1 MNAGILLKSLCRLC
15 FVDNDDMKILL
26 FVQFCSSDFVQV
38 SDSSQSLNWIF
49 CGKIAPFAV
58 TFSQSYVTVR
68 LKSDNG
74 IEENGFHARYLV
86 VKDGLNLGT
95 KSRFDNAYM
104 LLNNKPSLAYK
115 VLIDVIIFILKKSL

>member
-1 MNAGILLKSLCRLC
+1 MVNKCGKFAQIIVPSC
-15 FVDNDDMKILL
+15 FVVNNDTKIFL
-26 FVQFCSSDFVQV
+26 FVQFCSSDYVQV

-68 LKSDNG
+68 LNSDNG

-86 VKDGLNLGT
+86 VKNGLNLGT
-95 KSRFDNAYM
+95 KSRFNNAHM
-104 LLNNKPSLAYK
+104 LLNNKPFLA
-115 VLIDVIIFILKKSL
+115 

>member
-1 MNAGILLKSLCRLC
+1 MNAGIFAQIIVSLC
-15 FVDNDDMKILL
+15 FVVNNDMKILF

-49 CGKIAPFAV
+49 CGKMAPFAV
-58 TFSQSYVTVR
+58 TLSQSYVTVR

-86 VKDGLNLGT
+86 VKNGLNLGT
-95 KSRFDNAYM
+95 KSRFDSAYM
-104 LLNNKPSLAYK
+104 LLNNKRFLAYK